1 MEMMDK
7 NQKIA
12 LDLWLG
18 TATLFND
25 FKPCT
30 DRELCIELSHLDIE
44 VTKSTI
50 DRWRKKFNFEGHL
63 QNKISASMVTD
74 SDTRDLIAKS
84 ASDAVIEKT
93 IVDIERNGKL
103 SGMAYA
109 ILEAKAEMIL
119 LKYETTSV
127 VSDNDAK
134 IAVQIAQLTTGREDR
149 MLDRA
154 AMLDTAKLIS
164 KDDIL
169 AGFGSLSIDV
179 EIE

>member
-1 MEMMDK
+1 MEK

-30 DRELCIELSHLDIE
+30 DRDLCIELGHLDIE

-50 DRWRKKFNFEGHL
+50 ARWREKFDFAGHL

-74 SDTRDLIAKS
+74 ATTRELIAKS

-103 SGMAYA
+103 SGLAYS
-109 ILEAKAEMIL
+109 ILEAKAEMIM
-119 LKYETTSV
+119 LKYETTKI

-154 AMLDTAKLIS
+154 AMLDTAKMIS
-164 KDDIL
+164 KEDIL
-169 AGFGSLSIDV
+169 AGFDSLAVDV

>member
-1 MEMMDK
+1 MMDK

-12 LDLWLG
+12 LDVWLG

-25 FKPCT
+25 FKPIS
-30 DRELCIELSHLDIE
+30 DRDLCVELSHIDVE
-44 VTKSTI
+44 VSKSTI
-50 DRWRKKFNFEGHL
+50 ERWRKKFNFEGHL
-63 QNKISASMVTD
+63 QNKISASMVND
-74 SDTRDLIAKS
+74 ASTRELIAKS
-84 ASDAVIEKT
+84 ASDAVVEKT

-103 SGMAYA
+103 SGMAYS
-109 ILEAKAEMIL
+109 ILEAKAEMIM
-119 LKYETTSV
+119 LKYEATKI

-164 KDDIL
+164 KEDIL
-169 AGFGSLSIDV
+169 SGFNNLAVDV